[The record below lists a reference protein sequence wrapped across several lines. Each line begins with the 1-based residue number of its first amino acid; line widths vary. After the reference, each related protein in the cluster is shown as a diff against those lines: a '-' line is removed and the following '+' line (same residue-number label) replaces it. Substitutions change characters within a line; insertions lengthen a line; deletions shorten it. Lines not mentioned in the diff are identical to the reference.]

1 MPSPR
6 SVIQSTTTEKSPRHL
21 LRSLNLYGLDHLD
34 PVILAVPAHVCAVA
48 QGPAEPGSRP
58 SSTNDHHEGGSI

>member
-21 LRSLNLYGLDHLD
+21 LRSLNLHGRLW
-34 PVILAVPAHVCAVA
+34 PRTPSVA
-48 QGPAEPGSRP
+48 KKMRRGWPQ
-58 SSTNDHHEGGSI
+58 